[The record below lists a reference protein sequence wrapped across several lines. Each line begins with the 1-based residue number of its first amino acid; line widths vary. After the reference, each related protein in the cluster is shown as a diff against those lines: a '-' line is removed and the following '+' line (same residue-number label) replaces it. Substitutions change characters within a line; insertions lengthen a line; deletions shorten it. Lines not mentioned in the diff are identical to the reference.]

1 MSAIDADK
9 LFYQFRGLTTEE
21 KQHLWSSLGGE
32 GRYLLAERIL
42 AGGPSSPPHA
52 GGPQSQKSKTEQPYA
67 LPAKSSRLRDR
78 SAVKRFVVTP
88 LVSVIVALLV
98 VNFYPLLGSSLRGS
112 IIELDLPKPSSPNSL
127 QVLTATPEP
136 TRDTTSPPV
145 VAPEPQSQSEAE
157 AEPAAQ
163 MSTNIGPAVRP
174 PPQIPANVQPA
185 ARLARAQELPR
196 KQSRQQ
202 RAAQLPEPAWS
213 RDADS
218 FITYLFFG
226 RVN

>member
-9 LFYQFRGLTTEE
+9 LFYEFQALTTEE
-21 KQHLWSSLGGE
+21 KQHFWSSLNGE
-32 GRYLLAERIL
+32 GRYLLARRIL
-42 AGGPSSPPHA
+42 DGGPSPPPDA
-52 GGPQSQKSKTEQPYA
+52 SGPQSQKSKTEQPYA
-67 LPAKSSRLRDR
+67 LPVKSSRLQDR
-78 SAVKRFVVTP
+78 SAVERFVVPP
-88 LVSVIVALLV
+88 LVSVIVFLLV
-98 VNFYPLLGSSLRGS
+98 VNFYPPLRSSLRGS
-112 IIELDLPKPSSPNSL
+112 EPDLPKPSSPNSL
-127 QVLTATPEP
+127 QVLTATPGP

-145 VAPEPQSQSEAE
+145 AVPEPQSQSEAE

-163 MSTNIGPAVRP
+163 MPANIGPAVQP

-185 ARLARAQELPR
+185 ARSARAQESPR